1 MVHIL
6 CNMPQKWHPILVKAP
21 RRVTLVAMDRRNF
34 VQSFAGAT
42 LLSQTAGAQPSA
54 AATGLYRLDYYSYRQ
69 GDQPTRLH
77 QFLSSQVPLLTKH
90 TRAFGVFIAVM
101 APDVQTTLV
110 ISGYSG
116 FDDMTAAV
124 ASVQADSAFQ
134 KAHEEL
140 ESGTEPPFDSAQR
153 VLLQAAPFST
163 EIVPLAEKPKDQR
176 YFEIRVYHSPTE
188 RQLRLLHERFAAAE
202 IQIFHRSGIH
212 PILYGNTL
220 AGPNMANL
228 SYVTPF
234 ASLAARETAW
244 AAFQADP
251 EWLKVRQESVAR
263 GGQIVDYQNIS
274 LWRALPFSPIQ

>member
-1 MVHIL
+1 
-6 CNMPQKWHPILVKAP
+6 
-21 RRVTLVAMDRRNF
+21 MDRRNF

-54 AATGLYRLDYYSYRQ
+54 ATTRLYCLDYHYYRQ
-69 GDQPTRLH
+69 GEQPTRLH
-77 QFLSSQVPLLTKH
+77 EFLASQMPLFTKH
-90 TRAFGVFIAVM
+90 TRAFGVFTAVM

-110 ISGYSG
+110 ISGYSN
-116 FDDMTAAV
+116 FDNMTAA
-124 ASVQADSAFQ
+124 ADSIQSDSGFQ

-140 ESGTEPPFDSAQR
+140 ERGAVAPFDSAQR
-153 VLLQAAPFST
+153 VLLEALPFSS
-163 EIVPLAEKPKDQR
+163 EIVPLAEKPKDAR

-188 RQLRLLHERFAAAE
+188 RQLRMLHERFAGAE
-202 IQIFHRSGIH
+202 IKIFHRSGVH
-212 PILYGNTL
+212 PILYGSTI

-228 SYVTPF
+228 TYITPF

-251 EWLKVRQESVAR
+251 EWIKTRQDSVAR
-263 GGQIVDYQNIS
+263 GGQIVDFQNIS